1 MNKDDINKLFDKL
14 SSSDDK
20 KEEIYKNII
29 SNQKLYEEG
38 REVISNK
45 KVRKRYFRPAILCMF
60 ALLFSITVFA
70 VGTRDSNFSSNI
82 IDWSLSEGATILNIS
97 DVDKGYRI
105 TAESV
110 YGDKKVAYVVLSL
123 EREDGKKIKTSEK
136 DSRSNFWINA
146 NNESLSK
153 DGNDDIADSL
163 SNYALNKVDG
173 ESNKLYFLKRYT
185 VDTDDYEGISAIG
198 SNLHLE
204 IDRINVGKLGIPRK
218 GNWVLDIP
226 LDYKDLSKTYELN
239 YEFEYDG
246 KKAMFEKINIS
257 PLNISIYLKSD
268 ENALKDI
275 SLSSFEEHNF
285 IYIKLKEGTD
295 QKLFNDSASG
305 TNIGS
310 EFYAG
315 FSLVETGAIDAGN
328 IESIII
334 GDVEILINLE

>member
-1 MNKDDINKLFDKL
+1 MNKDYVNKLFDKL
-14 SSSDDK
+14 SSSNDK

-29 SNQKLYEEG
+29 NNQDLYEEK

-45 KVRKRYFRPAILCMF
+45 RVRKRYFRPAILCML
-60 ALLFSITVFA
+60 ALLFSITAFA
-70 VGTRDSNFSSNI
+70 VGTSYSNFSSKI
-82 IDWSLSEGATILNIS
+82 IDWSSSEDATILNIS

-136 DSRSNFWINA
+136 DSRTNFWINA

-163 SNYALNKVDG
+163 SNYALNKADG

-185 VDTDDYEGISAIG
+185 VDTDDNEGISAIA

-204 IDRINVGKLGIPRK
+204 IDRINVGKFGIPRK

-226 LDYKDLSKTYELN
+226 IDYKDLSKTYELN
-239 YEFEYDG
+239 YKFEYKG
-246 KKAMFEKINIS
+246 KKAMLETIDIS
-257 PLNISIYLKSD
+257 PHNISIYLKSN
-268 ENALKDI
+268 ENALKGI
-275 SLSSFEEHNF
+275 SLSSFEEDDF
-285 IYIKLKEGTD
+285 FYIKLKNVTD
-295 QKLFNDSASG
+295 QKLFNDHTSA

-310 EFYAG
+310 EFYAS
-315 FSLVETGAIDAGN
+315 FSLVETGAIDAAN